1 MTINLNSKIMIAGRF
16 GMVGSAIWNSL
27 ESSGFKNLV
36 GPSSKELDY
45 CDRNATLKAFS
56 EIKPEAVFVAAAK
69 VGGIIENS
77 RYPVE
82 FLEKNLRIQ
91 TNIFEASHLQNVDK
105 LLFLGSSC
113 IYPKL
118 SPQPIQESSLLSGPL
133 EPTNEAYAIAKIAGV
148 VQVQS
153 YRKQYERHWI
163 SAMPTNLYGEKDN
176 FDLESSH
183 VLPGLIH
190 KFHNAKTLNNKSV
203 ILWGDGTPKREFLH
217 VRDLAS
223 ACVHLMNA
231 YDESEPVNIGFG
243 SDVEISELAQ
253 LIKEIVG
260 FQGVIEWDS
269 TKPNGTPRK
278 LLDSSNIRSLGWEP
292 KINLYEGIQDTYQ
305 WFLKNIYL

>member
-1 MTINLNSKIMIAGRF
+1 M
-16 GMVGSAIWNSL
+16 
-27 ESSGFKNLV
+27 
-36 GPSSKELDY
+36 
-45 CDRNATLKAFS
+45 
-56 EIKPEAVFVAAAK
+56 
-69 VGGIIENS
+69 
-77 RYPVE
+77 
-82 FLEKNLRIQ
+82 RIQ